1 MQLVAVQLLPELAA
15 EGVHDATS
23 VGVVDTLPQVMVVKL
38 LLELAVCG
46 VQLVEPF
53 GPMFV
58 GAQVVVL

>member
-1 MQLVAVQLLPELAA
+1 MLPELAA

-53 GPMFV
+53 GPMSV
-58 GAQVVVL
+58 GVQVVVL